1 MSLSLFGP
9 LASRV
14 FEHLLRNI
22 LLPPIHQPIPLDKR
36 KMRTAGAFT
45 VLLLA
50 LIFSASCVAP
60 LELVPPTA
68 EINVTRQPAAAATPT
83 IPPTATPTQLP
94 TATPEPNSQN
104 AALLGTV
111 RAHLG
116 EETAQNAIDG
126 DLDTIWNSTDFP
138 AMWIA
143 VALDDLYLVEKVELV
158 VAQAPAGPT
167 THVLW
172 VDNGSEVRTL
182 FKRFADVHTED
193 GQTLTIEFNP
203 PSPIKE
209 VLIQTLQSPSW
220 VAWREVRI
228 LGTPLSPQNEGEKP
242 PPLRLEK
249 FLDGLELPVQVTH
262 AGDGSGRI
270 FVVEQN
276 GRIKIFQNGVANDV
290 LFLDISDQVSCC
302 GELGLMNIVFP
313 PSFKASQQFYLSYT
327 NLDREIVVSRFS
339 TTNNGATA
347 DPASEE
353 ILLAVS
359 QPHHAHNG
367 GSLAFGPQDGYLYVG
382 IGDGGSEGRPA
393 HFPQDPQLLL
403 GKILRI
409 DVESGADPYAI
420 PATNPFIGDDGF
432 RDEIW
437 ALGLRNPWGF
447 AFDAQTGELYIPDT
461 GHNDREEVNFQ
472 PATSVGG
479 ENYGWPTI
487 EGTRCPKIEDLPY
500 PCSQAGIFESPV
512 AEFDHI
518 SHCAIV
524 GGVVYRG
531 AELPHL
537 SGRFIYADFC
547 RGVIWSLKKPEA
559 EEATG
564 SKQAVQGEWLNEVV
578 LYSSVPVSSI
588 GEDEEGNLYFT
599 GYADGTIYL
608 ISPGQSE

>member
-1 MSLSLFGP
+1 MRFAVFLTSLLLSL
-9 LASRV
+9 
-14 FEHLLRNI
+14 I
-22 LLPPIHQPIPLDKR
+22 LL
-36 KMRTAGAFT
+36 T
-45 VLLLA
+45 
-50 LIFSASCVAP
+50 SC
-60 LELVPPTA
+60 ETKQVP
-68 EINVTRQPAAAATPT
+68 EVPAAAANPTQQTSPTETPT
-83 IPPTATPTQLP
+83 TPPSATPTQLP
-94 TATPEPNSQN
+94 PTTHAPMSQN

-126 DLDTIWNSTDFP
+126 DLETIWNSTDFP

-143 VALDDLYLVEKVELV
+143 IALDELYLVEKVELV
-158 VAQAPAGPT
+158 VAQNPAGPT

-209 VLIQTLQSPSW
+209 VLIQTLHSPSW

-249 FLDGLELPVQVTH
+249 YLDGLELPVQVTH

-276 GRIKIFQNGVANDV
+276 GRIKIVQNGVANDV

-327 NLDREIVVSRFS
+327 NLDREIVVSRFLI
-339 TTNNGATA
+339 TNNGATA
-347 DPASEE
+347 DLASEE

-367 GSLAFGPQDGYLYVG
+367 GSLAFGPHDGYLYVG
-382 IGDGGSEGRPA
+382 VGDGGSEGRPA

-420 PATNPFIGDDGF
+420 PATNPFVGDDEF

-447 AFDAQTGELYIPDT
+447 AFDGNTGEFYIPDT

-472 PATSVGG
+472 PATSGGG

-500 PCSQAGIFESPV
+500 PCSQAGSFESPV
-512 AEFDHI
+512 AEFDHTG
-518 SHCAIV
+518 HCAIV

-537 SGRFIYADFC
+537 SGHFIYADFC
-547 RGVIWSLKKPEA
+547 RGVIWSLKKPEN
-559 EEATG
+559 EESTG
-564 SKQAVQGEWLNEVV
+564 SNPPVPEEWLNEVV

-588 GEDEEGNLYFT
+588 GEDEGGNLYFT

>member
-1 MSLSLFGP
+1 
-9 LASRV
+9 
-14 FEHLLRNI
+14 
-22 LLPPIHQPIPLDKR
+22 
-36 KMRTAGAFT
+36 MRIAVALTS
-45 VLLLA
+45 LLLT
-50 LIFSASCVAP
+50 LIVSTSCEIQP
-60 LELVPPTA
+60 VP
-68 EINVTRQPAAAATPT
+68 EVPAAAANPTQQTSPTETPT
-83 IPPTATPTQLP
+83 VPPTATPTQLS
-94 TATPEPNSQN
+94 TATPAPKSQN
-104 AALLGTV
+104 AALLGTG

-116 EETAQNAIDG
+116 EETVQNAIDG
-126 DLDTIWNSTDFP
+126 DLETIWNSQNLP
-138 AMWIA
+138 AQWIA
-143 VALDDLYLVEKVELV
+143 IALDDLYLAERVELV
-158 VAQAPAGPT
+158 VAQTPAGPT

-172 VDNGSEVRTL
+172 VDNGSGVRT
-182 FKRFADVHTED
+182 FFRRFADVHTED

-203 PSPIKE
+203 PRPIKE
-209 VLIQTLQSPSW
+209 ILIQTLQSPSW
-220 VAWREVRI
+220 IAWREVRI
-228 LGTPLSPQNEGEKP
+228 LGTPLSPQNESGKP
-242 PPLRLEK
+242 PPIRLEK
-249 FLDGLELPVQVTH
+249 FLDGFELPVQVTH

-270 FVVEQN
+270 FVVEQG
-276 GRIKIFQNGVANDV
+276 GRIKVVQNGVANDEP
-290 LFLDISDQVSCC
+290 FLDISDRISCC

-313 PSFKASQQFYLSYT
+313 PSFKVSQQFYLSYT
-327 NLDREIVVSRFS
+327 NHDLEIVVSRFS
-339 TTNNGATA
+339 TTDNGATA

-367 GSLAFGPQDGYLYVG
+367 GSLAFGPQDGYLYVA

-409 DVESGADPYAI
+409 DVESAAGPYGI
-420 PATNPFIGDDGF
+420 PDTNPFIGDDGF

-500 PCSQAGIFESPV
+500 PCSQAGIFDPPV
-512 AEFDHI
+512 AEYDHTRG
-518 SHCAIV
+518 CAIV

-531 AELPHL
+531 SEIPQLR
-537 SGRFIYADFC
+537 GRFIFADFC
-547 RGVIWSLKKPEA
+547 RGDIWSLQKRDSVES
-559 EEATG
+559 TG
-564 SKQAVQGEWLNEVV
+564 STQESHGAWQNE
-578 LYSSVPVSSI
+578 LILGASLPVSSI
-588 GEDEEGNLYFT
+588 GEDEDGNLYVT

-608 ISPGQSE
+608 ITQE